1 MAERGAHAVGAGVA
15 AADDHDVLT
24 LGGEGRV
31 RGLAVQ
37 EVLRVGGE
45 ELHREVHALGVA
57 AGEGEVAALGG
68 ADGEDDRV
76 EVLAEL
82 FRRDV
87 DADVDAALEGHAFGF
102 EERDA
107 AEHNFVLIELHVRD
121 AVHQQAARTVGT
133 FEDGDVVA
141 GVVELRGGG
150 ETGGAG
156 ADDGDLLAGALGRRA
171 GDDPAIVPTLVDDRD
186 LDVLNRDGRLVHAEH
201 ARAFARGGADAAG
214 EFREVVGLVEAFE
227 RLMPE
232 ALVDEVVPLGDQVVD
247 RAAAGHPADELARV
261 AERYAAVHAAS
272 ALLLELLVGVMV
284 VNLFPI
290 ADAGEGIAIRREF
303 ALEFDKSGRFS
314 HGAEGAWCEREGDQ
328 PPPTRARSRE
338 LISKASLRAASPL
351 SPLAC
356 AVAMAWRTRL

>member
-1 MAERGAHAVGAGVA
+1 M
-15 AADDHDVLT
+15 
-24 LGGEGRV
+24 
-31 RGLAVQ
+31 
-37 EVLRVGGE
+37 
-45 ELHREVHALGVA
+45 
-57 AGEGEVAALGG
+57 
-68 ADGEDDRV
+68 
-76 EVLAEL
+76 
-82 FRRDV
+82 
-87 DADVDAALEGHAFGF
+87 
-102 EERDA
+102 
-107 AEHNFVLIELHVRD
+107 
-121 AVHQQAARTVGT
+121 
-133 FEDGDVVA
+133 A

-150 ETGGAG
+150 ETGGTG

-201 ARAFARGGADAAG
+201 ARSFARGGADAAG

-261 AERYAAVHAAS
+261 AERYPAIHAAS